1 MCACVWRC
9 VLVFGENNIVLY
21 LVGRAHEDVVGDFPE
36 GQSQV
41 DDIIL
46 CAAALG
52 EVADVDD
59 PSCD

>member
-1 MCACVWRC
+1 M
-9 VLVFGENNIVLY
+9 LY